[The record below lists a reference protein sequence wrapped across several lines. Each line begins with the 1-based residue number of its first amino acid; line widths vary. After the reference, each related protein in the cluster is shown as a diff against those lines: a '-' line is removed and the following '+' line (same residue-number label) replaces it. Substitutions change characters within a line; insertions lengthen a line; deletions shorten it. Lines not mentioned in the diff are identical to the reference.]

1 MNDRIEAL
9 RRRAAEGGAEA
20 VLVSLPY
27 NRRYLSG
34 LTATDSPGGGSAGW
48 LLVTRDEALLLVG
61 FLALEQAR
69 QECPGVEA
77 RQFVG
82 SPAPLL
88 AEVVR
93 EQGIKRLACEGH
105 HLTYATFQEIVRHL
119 PEGTEL
125 LPVEGWVED
134 LRAVKDD
141 AELAKIRRAAQI
153 TDLALAHVL
162 AIVKPGMSER
172 ELGWEAER
180 HMRESGADGLAFEVS
195 VASGPNT
202 ALPHA
207 RGSDRRIQAHEPI
220 WIDMGAQYDGYCA
233 DLTRTF
239 CLGEPEERLRE
250 LWNLVLAAQQ
260 AAVAHTRVGLT
271 GAAADALAR
280 EVIAA
285 AGCAEAFGHGLGH
298 GVGLVVHEKPRLGPT
313 SGDVLRAGNVVT
325 FEPGIYLP
333 GWGGVRIE
341 DLGVLRPEG
350 VEVLSQAVKNLI
362 VA

>member
-1 MNDRIEAL
+1 MDAF
-9 RRRAAEGGAEA
+9 
-20 VLVSLPY
+20 LVSLPH

-48 LLVTRDEALLLVG
+48 LLVARDEALLLVG

-69 QECPGVEA
+69 QECPGIGV

-88 AEVVR
+88 GEVVR

-105 HLTYATFQEIVRHL
+105 HLPYATVQEISHNL
-119 PEGTEL
+119 PEGTDL
-125 LPVEGWVED
+125 LPVQGWVED
-134 LRAVKDD
+134 LRAAKDA
-141 AELAKIRRAAQI
+141 AELEKIRRAAHI

-162 AIVKPGMSER
+162 AVVKPGISER
-172 ELGWEAER
+172 ELAWEAEK
-180 HMRESGADGLAFEVS
+180 HMRENGAEGLAFEVS

-207 RGSDRRIQAHEPI
+207 RGTDRRIQAHEPI
-220 WIDMGAQYDGYCA
+220 WIDMGAQFDGYCS

-239 CLGEPEERLRE
+239 CLGEPDERLRE
-250 LWNLVLAAQQ
+250 IWNLVLSAQRT
-260 AAVAHTRVGLT
+260 AVERTQVGMT
-271 GAAADALAR
+271 GAAADSLAR
-280 EVIAA
+280 AVIAA
-285 AGCAEAFGHGLGH
+285 AGYAEAFGHGLGH

-313 SGDVLRAGNVVT
+313 SSDVLAPGNVVT
-325 FEPGIYLP
+325 FEPGVYLP

-341 DLGVLRPEG
+341 DLGLLHEDG
-350 VEVLSQAVKNLI
+350 VELLSQAVKNL
-362 VA
+362 VVS